1 MADPV
6 TRYICT
12 TRSLVD
18 FALEKL
24 KKSGNWTA
32 LRLPWMNPDKI
43 QDMMPDLHLP
53 AVSVTH
59 ESSKFL
65 NSPRR
70 IANLA
75 VLVLVDATGHDA
87 SRQAD
92 QLCDEVIACLDMQ
105 VLDNALFRVTE
116 FRELYA
122 DSTVL
127 IYRLDFQVE
136 DH

>member
-1 MADPV
+1 
-6 TRYICT
+6 
-12 TRSLVD
+12 
-18 FALEKL
+18 
-24 KKSGNWTA
+24 
-32 LRLPWMNPDKI
+32 
-43 QDMMPDLHLP
+43 MPDLHLP

-87 SRQAD
+87 ARQAD